1 MMATNKPAARTP
13 KAKPAPG
20 GDVAAFI
27 AALEHAH
34 VDAVAALRTIILA
47 ADARITEG
55 IKWNAPSFR
64 LADDFATMH
73 LRTKQG
79 IGLIL
84 HFGAKKTAIST
95 SGVHIDDPHGQLEWL
110 AKDRAIV
117 AFRDA
122 ADVTARKQGF
132 TTLIRAWIAH
142 LP

>member
-1 MMATNKPAARTP
+1 MALRKSTARTP
-13 KAKPAPG
+13 KAKATPG
-20 GDVAAFI
+20 NDVATFI
-27 AALEHAH
+27 ASLEHAH
-34 VDAVAALRTIILA
+34 VDAVAALRTVILA
-47 ADARITEG
+47 ADPRITEG

-84 HFGAKKTAIST
+84 HFGAKKNAIST
-95 SGVHIDDPHGQLEWL
+95 TGVHIEEPLGQLEWL

-117 AFRDA
+117 SFRDA
-122 ADVTARKQGF
+122 AEVAARKAAF
-132 TTLIRAWIAH
+132 TALIRAWIAH